1 LAYDSQRPQIFT
13 GRPKPISIFFSKAS
27 PALKAYVQPYRW
39 QDESEDRQLEKA
51 AFTRDYPLSYE
62 AIQDWVE
69 RDLEVR
75 CQRQMDFPLA
85 VHQFLMKYTCHGMGL
100 PKHGLVANVHR
111 MACFFR
117 VWKTPSFCCQ
127 DSTNKDAVLPISVQA
142 QLRTIV
148 QRGLHSIE
156 HNVLRELD
164 SMITPMGQPR
174 FHDKL
179 PLWACLWQ
187 LILIYRELTAASRA
201 WLSRSEQ
208 GRSDQ
213 LTVAIHTR
221 YKYLFEN

>member
-1 LAYDSQRPQIFT
+1 
-13 GRPKPISIFFSKAS
+13 
-27 PALKAYVQPYRW
+27 
-39 QDESEDRQLEKA
+39 
-51 AFTRDYPLSYE
+51 
-62 AIQDWVE
+62 
-69 RDLEVR
+69 
-75 CQRQMDFPLA
+75 
-85 VHQFLMKYTCHGMGL
+85 
-100 PKHGLVANVHR
+100 

-213 LTVAIHTR
+213 LTGEYFLVMCPENVADHMGKVAIHTR
-221 YKYLFEN
+221 YKYLFENLFPLVSVFYHYQFRTKRSVELSLDWLKKPSEALESGVKHLMATRTRFRESTLRRNTWKVRQLLNILYSGSYSKIGRGN